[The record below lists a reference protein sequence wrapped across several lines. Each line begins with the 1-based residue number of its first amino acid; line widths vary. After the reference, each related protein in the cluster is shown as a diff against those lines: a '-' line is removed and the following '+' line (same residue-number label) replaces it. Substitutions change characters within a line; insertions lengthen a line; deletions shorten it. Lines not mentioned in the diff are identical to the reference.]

1 MIMNTFTSH
10 MALLLQAVAILQLA
24 VAVLNLFLI
33 RVLNWRGELAR
44 VPLLL
49 RQVVQVHIWFISI
62 TLAIFGVM
70 TWRFVDEMAGGTNPV
85 CQWLAA
91 GIGSFWAVRTVL
103 QVFYYSSSHWRGQLG
118 RTLIHIALLFLY
130 GGFAAVYLWA
140 AFGGAAAAQVP

>member
-1 MIMNTFTSH
+1 MNDGHSTLT
-10 MALLLQAVAILQLA
+10 ALLQMTAAMQLA
-24 VAVLNLFLI
+24 IAALNLFLI
-33 RVLNWRGELAR
+33 RLLKWQEELGRMQLLVREVFR
-44 VPLLL
+44 V
-49 RQVVQVHIWFISI
+49 HAWFISI

-70 TWRFVDEMAGGTNPV
+70 TWRFANEMAGGTNPV

-130 GGFAAVYLWA
+130 GGFAAAYLWA